1 MNINAGEKTTRHTNE
16 LRNERFTFIQRKTNK
31 HNKSSTRKFIFFFWG
46 GGGVGMY
53 VWVCAIRSVRRSAE
67 VCALLKRRLSG
78 VPGQPEGQYLCESV
92 TCTNTTDRD
101 RIIQPPNHICVLL
114 SDPRSTHSSALVW
127 SCLLPDTSVAPYL
140 FYSVIKA
147 ASSKL
152 FGDLFWLKSGTV
164 TTSTEFTS
172 CYIILSSCPSE
183 F

>member
-31 HNKSSTRKFIFFFWG
+31 HNKRSTRKFIFFLG
-46 GGGVGMY
+46 GG
-53 VWVCAIRSVRRSAE
+53 SVRRSAE

-140 FYSVIKA
+140 FYGVIKA
-147 ASSKL
+147 ASSQL

>member
-1 MNINAGEKTTRHTNE
+1 MSDLHLFKEKQTNTTRAQQGN
-16 LRNERFTFIQRKTNK
+16 
-31 HNKSSTRKFIFFFWG
+31 SYFFLG

>member
-1 MNINAGEKTTRHTNE
+1 MSDLHLFKEKQTNTTRAQQGN
-16 LRNERFTFIQRKTNK
+16 
-31 HNKSSTRKFIFFFWG
+31 SYFFFG